1 MIYLL
6 CLSILPILV
15 IGIYIYHKDREKEPL
30 FLLFKLFLG
39 GVFSC
44 ALTLAMSYIL
54 ESFFPILFKNGDG
67 LNFIEM
73 FLQAFIGIALVEEL
87 SKWLMVY
94 LISYNDKAFDDLYD
108 MIVYAVFVSL
118 GFALL
123 ENIYY
128 VLDGGIDVGII
139 RALLAVPGHA
149 ANGIFMG
156 YYLALSKQTLYNRRK
171 DLHNK
176 YILLSIVVP
185 VLLHGT
191 YDYLLFNGYLIF
203 FVIFLIFIAI
213 LYKISIDKVNRFAEI
228 TRKMQYDVKYCPSC
242 GEVVNSNYCSKCGS
256 KIT

>member
-128 VLDGGIDVGII
+128 L
-139 RALLAVPGHA
+139 
-149 ANGIFMG
+149 
-156 YYLALSKQTLYNRRK
+156 T
-171 DLHNK
+171 
-176 YILLSIVVP
+176 
-185 VLLHGT
+185 
-191 YDYLLFNGYLIF
+191 
-203 FVIFLIFIAI
+203 
-213 LYKISIDKVNRFAEI
+213 
-228 TRKMQYDVKYCPSC
+228 VK
-242 GEVVNSNYCSKCGS
+242 
-256 KIT
+256 